1 MKLLNFLF
9 VCFLLCSIS
18 IAAAQKEEDDI
29 IDLLAQETCDC
40 IGSKELNSADPGT
53 IEFEL
58 GMCILG
64 ALSKNEAAYKGK
76 MEINM
81 NDPESMHTIGEKIG
95 ARMAFKC
102 PKVLMLMTKTVEE
115 ETLKPAVAKEL
126 KGLVIGVEE
135 KEFSHLVL
143 REQDGSEHRL
153 MWLRY
158 FEGSDALVGNL
169 RAVIG
174 KKVQVT
180 YESIDCYSP
189 QAKEY
194 FPRKEIRSL
203 KIIE

>member
-1 MKLLNFLF
+1 MKPFNFLP
-9 VCFLLCSIS
+9 VCLFLCFIS
-18 IAAAQKEEDDI
+18 IASAQKEEDDI

-40 IGSKELNSADPGT
+40 VGSKDLNSADPGT

-64 ALSKNEAAYKGK
+64 ALANNEAAYKGK

-81 NDPESMHTIGEKIG
+81 NDPESMHIIGEKIG

-102 PKVLMLMTKTVEE
+102 PKVLMLMTKIVDKEE
-115 ETLKPAVAKEL
+115 LKPAVTKEL
-126 KGLVIGVEE
+126 KGIVVGVEE
-135 KEFSHLVL
+135 KEFSYIVL

-158 FEGSDALVGNL
+158 FEGSDSLVGNL
-169 RAVIG
+169 RTVIG

-203 KIIE
+203 RLVE